1 MPKQSFLPNSGHK
14 VVNTLIILLIAV
26 IVAEGLFLARA
37 LFHNHED
44 SYTQACRSIKG
55 KDFKGA
61 HRRLKEA
68 ADKGHAK
75 AQTLLGMLY
84 ENGVGVEKDTEKA
97 ISYYRKAANSGL
109 PEAESR
115 LGHLLLNTE
124 KESEVVSLETATWLK
139 KAARDGQIEAQVTL
153 GKLALDVKNSP
164 INQNEAVW
172 YLKDAAKKGNDQAK
186 SMLGKLPKPPSSAL
200 GDPAHQVSAGVQ
212 GLQRSW
218 KGYSDLANSIN
229 QAADYRR

>member
-1 MPKQSFLPNSGHK
+1 MSEKSTLPKSGHK
-14 VVNTLIILLIAV
+14 VVNILIYLLLAV
-26 IVAEGLFLARA
+26 IAAEGLFFARA
-37 LFHNHED
+37 LFHNQED
-44 SYTQACRSIKG
+44 SYDQACRSIKG
-55 KDFKGA
+55 KDFKRA

-97 ISYYRKAANSGL
+97 ISYYRKAADSGL

-124 KESEVVSLETATWLK
+124 KESKVVSLETAGWLK
-139 KAARDGQIEAQVTL
+139 KAARDGQIEAQITL

-164 INQNEAVW
+164 ITQNEAVW

-186 SMLGKLPKPPSSAL
+186 SMLGKLPKPASSSL
-200 GDPAHQVSAGVQ
+200 GNPAQQVSAGVQ

-229 QAADYRR
+229 QAADYQR